1 MHRRHLMA
9 TSMSFLL
16 LATATLYGDE
26 IPEGTILDQNNLQT
40 LSQQTVDG
48 KKIADLLLPS
58 QK

>member
-1 MHRRHLMA
+1 MA